1 MRQKNK
7 IKHLIVIQ
15 GPTASGKTDFA
26 IELARYFKTEIISA
40 DSRQFFREMS
50 IGTAK
55 PSFDEQK
62 GIKHHFIDS
71 HSIEEDVSA
80 ARFEREASLVLED
93 LFKRNDFVVL
103 VGGSG
108 MFIDALCNGLDEIP
122 HSTEIRNELTELWEN
137 GNREM
142 LLEELHQK
150 DPVFFEIIDK
160 NNPTRVIRA
169 LEAVR
174 LTKKPFSELRT
185 NQSKE
190 KNYELHRYVID
201 YDREKL
207 YDRINMR
214 VDAMIQH
221 GLIEEVRKLLPFR
234 DCNSMRTVGYKEL
247 VAYFDGQCTLDE
259 AIELI
264 KQNSRRYA
272 KRQVTWLKRYD
283 DALWI
288 QADSAENM
296 KKNLLEHLNKIRV

>member
-1 MRQKNK
+1 
-7 IKHLIVIQ
+7 
-15 GPTASGKTDFA
+15 
-26 IELARYFKTEIISA
+26 
-40 DSRQFFREMS
+40 MS

-55 PSFDEQK
+55 PSIEEQK
-62 GIKHHFIDS
+62 GITHHFIDS

-108 MFIDALCNGLDEIP
+108 MFVDALCNGLDEIP
-122 HSTEIRNELTELWEN
+122 HSTEIRKELSKLWEA
-137 GNREM
+137 GNREL
-142 LLEELHQK
+142 LLEELQQK
-150 DPVFFEIIDK
+150 DPEFYNTVDK
-160 NNPTRVIRA
+160 HNPTRVIRA
-169 LEAVR
+169 LEAIR
-174 LTKKPFSELRT
+174 LTNRPFSELRT

-190 KNYELHRYVID
+190 RNYSLHRFVID

-207 YDRINMR
+207 YDRINLR

-221 GLIEEVRKLLPFR
+221 GLIEEVHKLLPFR
-234 DCNSMRTVGYKEL
+234 ESNSMRTVGYKEL
-247 VAYFDGQCTLDE
+247 VTYFDGQSTLDE

-283 DALWI
+283 DAIWI
-288 QADSAENM
+288 HADSAENM
-296 KKNLLEHLNKIRV
+296 TKKLLEHLNKE

>member
-1 MRQKNK
+1 
-7 IKHLIVIQ
+7 
-15 GPTASGKTDFA
+15 
-26 IELARYFKTEIISA
+26 
-40 DSRQFFREMS
+40 MS

-55 PSFDEQK
+55 PSLDEQK
-62 GIKHHFIDS
+62 GIKHHFMDS
-71 HSIEEDVSA
+71 HSIEEDVPA

-93 LFKRNDFVVL
+93 LFKRNDYVVL

-169 LEAVR
+169 LEAMR

-190 KNYELHRYVID
+190 KNYTLHRFIID
-201 YDREKL
+201 YNREKL

-221 GLIEEVRKLLPFR
+221 GLVEEVRKLLPFR

-247 VAYFDGQCTLDE
+247 VAYFDGQSTLDE

-288 QADSAENM
+288 QADSVENM
-296 KKNLLEHLNKIRV
+296 KKNLLEHLIQSRV

>member
-1 MRQKNK
+1 
-7 IKHLIVIQ
+7 
-15 GPTASGKTDFA
+15 
-26 IELARYFKTEIISA
+26 
-40 DSRQFFREMS
+40 MS

-55 PSFDEQK
+55 PSLDEQK

-169 LEAVR
+169 LEAMR

-190 KNYELHRYVID
+190 KNYILHRFIID
-201 YDREKL
+201 YNREKL

-221 GLIEEVRKLLPFR
+221 GLVEEVRKLLPFR

-247 VAYFDGQCTLDE
+247 VAYFDGQSTLDE

-288 QADSAENM
+288 QADSVENM
-296 KKNLLEHLNKIRV
+296 KKNLLEHLIQSRV